1 MGHCE
6 NKKSKLNCVNLFCLL
21 LLFPELVITTYS
33 SVIRQKVESQV
44 KRAKLKTGVS
54 RKQSTNVCVS
64 GGKKCSF
71 FVKFAVLC
79 FYVLLPYYRRIEI
92 TFRPLLLPSNE
103 VNFLTSFFLQNW
115 DLFSVDSFW
124 NFFGHYFLT
133 MITQNYFSYWTKLS
147 LEGYKSWKILVPFY
161 HKKCPFWRI
170 SNAALNF

>member
-21 LLFPELVITTYS
+21 LLFPEFVITTYS
-33 SVIRQKVESQV
+33 SVIRQKVESLV

-115 DLFSVDSFW
+115 DLFSVDSF
-124 NFFGHYFLT
+124 
-133 MITQNYFSYWTKLS
+133 
-147 LEGYKSWKILVPFY
+147 
-161 HKKCPFWRI
+161 
-170 SNAALNF
+170 